1 MPTPFFAAYDGVS
14 FPWGTFVRPGG
25 NVVAYVRSTGAQS
38 GDDAFAA
45 SGLLVA
51 TIAAG
56 VARCRPGLND
66 VVVVLPGH
74 TETVTTTL
82 FTPVAG
88 AQIVGAGVP
97 GGTNNPNIT
106 LSATAATLALSAA
119 NMTLAGLNINSAT
132 AAVTGAI
139 VVTGAGVALANN
151 FINFTGALGAN
162 APIAVTGAAS
172 FSMLDNTVIA
182 DSTDALVEIT
192 GAGTT
197 NMRIGRNLMRQIQA
211 TTGGAALSLAD
222 TAGISGFIFN
232 NYFKSASATTLA
244 NAFLGAAGLPA
255 NLVTTV
261 GLFENYAI
269 DSGDGSAPIS
279 PVYETT

>member
-88 AQIVGAGVP
+88 AQIVGAGFP
-97 GGTNNPNIT
+97 GATNAPNIT
-106 LSATAATLALSAA
+106 LSATAATLAFSAA
-119 NMTLAGLNINSAT
+119 NMTMVGMNINSAT
-132 AAVTGAI
+132 AAVVAAISVTAAGVTIANCFMSFTGALAANAPINVTGAANFTLVGNHI
-139 VVTGAGVALANN
+139 VANTTDPVVEVTGAGSTNLNISEN
-151 FINFTGALGAN
+151 LIRSTSTG
-162 APIAVTGAAS
+162 
-172 FSMLDNTVIA
+172 TVCI
-182 DSTDALVEIT
+182 
-192 GAGTT
+192 
-197 NMRIGRNLMRQIQA
+197 
-211 TTGGAALSLAD
+211 SLAD
-222 TAGISGFIFN
+222 TAGISGFIN
-232 NYFKSASATTLA
+232 RNMVKTAAASTIATIITAQSAAIIATVSV
-244 NAFLGAAGLPA
+244 N
-255 NLVTTV
+255 
-261 GLFENYAI
+261 ENYGSDNVAS
-269 DSGDGSAPIS
+269 SGVLS
-279 PVYETT
+279 PAGAFT

>member
-45 SGLLVA
+45 SGLLVS

-56 VARCRPGLND
+56 VARCRPGMD
-66 VVVVLPGH
+66 DIVAVLPNH

-88 AQIVGAGVP
+88 AQILGCGRPGA
-97 GGTNNPNIT
+97 TNNPNIT

-132 AAVTGAI
+132 AAITGAI
-139 VVTGAGVALANN
+139 VVTGAGCTIANC
-151 FINFTGALGAN
+151 FLNFTGALGAN
-162 APIAVTGAAS
+162 HLIAVTGAPNFSLLKNTITAS
-172 FSMLDNTVIA
+172 TAAGNIVNVTVNTTLNLLIEENAFYQLTTGNYVNVA
-182 DSTDALVEIT
+182 NTALISGTIRYNTGKAVGATPT
-192 GAGTT
+192 GADGFV
-197 NMRIGRNLMRQIQA
+197 IG
-211 TTGGAALSLAD
+211 
-222 TAGISGFIFN
+222 
-232 NYFKSASATTLA
+232 
-244 NAFLGAAGLPA
+244 NA
-255 NLVTTV
+255 TTV
-261 GLFENYAI
+261 GQFENYV
-269 DSGDGSAPIS
+269 SGNNAVTQTLADG
-279 PVYETT
+279 T